1 MERVKADT
9 GATCTMC
16 RKSIRKGSWVTV
28 HGGFWRHPKCAVP
41 TADCEACGQR
51 VPLREDGNL
60 TEHFRYGDEQKGICD
75 ASPVP
80 EEPKACGG
88 CGEPAP
94 SHDKWCQLDQ
104 RPVSVAPATV
114 ESMDENKPGPLF
126 EARYDGECN
135 TCDCAFYEGELI
147 RADGEGGWQC
157 ERCADKSP
165 DQPTTSPPPVTP
177 KPDPFESPSTVE
189 REMPVPET
197 NVSGQREPLR
207 DQWGRYLLPNPAT
220 GLYSDGKDKAT
231 RRNGWTR
238 ATTFAKAAADTFA
251 LTRYDERL
259 TLVGATLRPDVVA
272 LAHGKQVREDAK
284 ELNQL
289 VLQIKD
295 AAGAKVAANHG
306 TAVHSFTERI
316 DAGLMKAPEVPEAY
330 RPMVVAYRE
339 KLKEAGLEVVPG
351 LIERTTFVNRWNG
364 LCGTL
369 DRVLYHR
376 PSGTYLIGDVKTGRD
391 LSYGRM
397 EIAVQLALYAH
408 GVNRHGVF
416 NWNWN
421 YGLDDPNPG
430 EWLPPGTYGDSVETG
445 PWQVPKVRMDYG
457 VVMHLPIQGDDAGKC
472 FLKRVNLASGW
483 EVAQVCGDVLA
494 SRKRGDYMEDG
505 LELPGVPYVPE
516 TPDHRLLPTPAETDW
531 ESMFLAVP
539 TKEAASHLWREA
551 KADGVA
557 GLELQR
563 LVGLAQQRLREL
575 GVSG

>member
-1 MERVKADT
+1 MAKVKCDDCRNEYAAKRDGTPYKHTCRVVLVD
-9 GATCTMC
+9 
-16 RKSIRKGSWVTV
+16 
-28 HGGFWRHPKCAVP
+28 
-41 TADCEACGQR
+41 DCEVCGGS
-51 VPLREDGNL
+51 VPLREDGVLITHLKDVNDPSSVCDGSPAL
-60 TEHFRYGDEQKGICD
+60 ECDHRYEWADDGTHMAGSFCVHCGQ
-75 ASPVP
+75 
-80 EEPKACGG
+80 EEPAAEEPRLCGG

-94 SHDKWCQLDQ
+94 SHDEWCQLDQ
-104 RPVSVAPATV
+104 RPVSVAAATV
-114 ESMDENKPGPLF
+114 ESMDE
-126 EARYDGECN
+126 
-135 TCDCAFYEGELI
+135 
-147 RADGEGGWQC
+147 
-157 ERCADKSP
+157 
-165 DQPTTSPPPVTP
+165 TP
-177 KPDPFESPSTVE
+177 KPDPFESPATVE
-189 REMPVPET
+189 RVAGPTGVIGYERET
-197 NVSGQREPLR
+197 NVSGQPEPLR

-220 GLYSDGKDKAT
+220 GLYSDGGDKAT

-408 GVNRHGVF
+408 GVNEHGVYD
-416 NWNWN
+416 WNQ
-421 YGLDDPNPG
+421 G
-430 EWLPPGTYGDSVETG
+430 EWQPAGSYGDSVETG
-445 PWQVPKVRMDYG
+445 PWQVPKVRTDYG
-457 VVMHLPIQGDDAGKC
+457 VVMHLPIQGDDAGQC

-483 EVAQVCGDVLA
+483 EVSQVCGDVLA

-505 LELPGVPYVPE
+505 LDLPGVPYVPE
-516 TPDHRLLPTPAETDW
+516 TPDHQPTPTLAETDW
-531 ESMFLAVP
+531 ESMFRAVP

-551 KADGVA
+551 KAEGVA
-557 GLELQR
+557 GMELQR

>member
-41 TADCEACGQR
+41 TADCEACGQS

-94 SHDKWCQLDQ
+94 SHDEWCQLDQ

-114 ESMDENKPGPLF
+114 ESMDE
-126 EARYDGECN
+126 
-135 TCDCAFYEGELI
+135 
-147 RADGEGGWQC
+147 
-157 ERCADKSP
+157 
-165 DQPTTSPPPVTP
+165 TP

-189 REMPVPET
+189 REIPVPET

-220 GLYSDGKDKAT
+220 GLYSDGRAKAT

-408 GVNRHGVF
+408 GVNEHGVYD
-416 NWNWN
+416 WNQ
-421 YGLDDPNPG
+421 G
-430 EWLPPGTYGDSVETG
+430 EWQPAGSYGDSVETG
-445 PWQVPKVRMDYG
+445 TWQVPKVRTDYG
-457 VVMHLPIQGDDAGKC
+457 VVMHLPIQGDDAGQC
-472 FLKRVNLASGW
+472 FLKRMNLASRW
-483 EVAQVCGDVLA
+483 EVSQVCGDVLA

-516 TPDHRLLPTPAETDW
+516 TPDHQPTPTLAETDW
-531 ESMFLAVP
+531 ESMFRAVP

-551 KADGVA
+551 KAEGVA
-557 GLELQR
+557 GMELQR